1 MAIKASTKAI
11 SDMKMTAQAAIKDIN
26 AVQNEL
32 INTVNSVSGWNDEQG
47 QQYRQLMRKI
57 AQLTN
62 TPKQTLSNAI
72 PKLDHLIQMV
82 EAYSKVKF

>member
-32 INTVNSVSGWNDEQG
+32 VNTVNSVSGWNDEQG
-47 QQYRQLMRKI
+47 KQYRQLMRKI

>member
-1 MAIKASTKAI
+1 MAIKASTKVI

>member
-32 INTVNSVSGWNDEQG
+32 INTVNSVSGWDDEQG

-72 PKLDHLIQMV
+72 PKLDHLIQML
-82 EAYSKVKF
+82 EAYNKVKF